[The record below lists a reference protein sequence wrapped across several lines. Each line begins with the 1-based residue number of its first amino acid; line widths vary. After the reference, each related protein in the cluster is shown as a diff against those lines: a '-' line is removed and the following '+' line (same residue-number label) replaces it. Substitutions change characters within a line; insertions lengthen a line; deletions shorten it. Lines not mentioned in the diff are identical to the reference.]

1 LSEREG
7 GSHALTNVLIVD
19 DHQSFAEALELVLR
33 STFASAPGNSDVSSK
48 FVRAAS
54 VAEGLRLV
62 SEEGPF
68 DLAVVDLMLP
78 DGNGTTV
85 VREIK
90 ARTPGTLVAVVSAS
104 EDLSEALA
112 AGADEAIPK
121 ETSFAEIVASLAR
134 LAGVPHQTNPKNA

>member
-1 LSEREG
+1 M
-7 GSHALTNVLIVD
+7 TNVLIVD

-112 AGADEAIPK
+112 AGADEAISK
-121 ETSFAEIVASLAR
+121 RTGLAEIVASLAR
-134 LAGVPHQTNPKNA
+134 LLGITDQWGTQDT

>member
-7 GSHALTNVLIVD
+7 GSHAVTNVLIVD
-19 DHQSFAEALELVLR
+19 DHKSFAEALEIVLR
-33 STFASAPGNSDVSSK
+33 SALASSLRCS
-48 FVRAAS
+48 RAAS
-54 VAEGLRLV
+54 VSEGLRLV
-62 SEEGPF
+62 SEDGPF

-90 ARTPGTLVAVVSAS
+90 AQNPGTPVAVVSAS

-112 AGADEAIPK
+112 AGADETIPK
-121 ETSFAEIVASLAR
+121 GTGFAEIVASLAR
-134 LAGVPHQTNPKNA
+134 LAGVPHRSRPQGP

>member
-7 GSHALTNVLIVD
+7 GSHAVTNVLIVD
-19 DHQSFAEALELVLR
+19 DHKSFAEALELVLR
-33 STFASAPGNSDVSSK
+33 STLPGSPRCSC
-48 FVRAAS
+48 AAS

-62 SEEGPF
+62 SEDGPY

-90 ARTPGTLVAVVSAS
+90 AQSPGTPVAVVSAS
-104 EDLSEALA
+104 EDLSEALE
-112 AGADEAIPK
+112 AGADKAISK
-121 ETSFAEIVASLAR
+121 DTGFAVIVASLAR
-134 LAGVPHQTNPKNA
+134 LAEVPHRSSPQGP

>member
-1 LSEREG
+1 V
-7 GSHALTNVLIVD
+7 TNVLIVD
-19 DHQSFAEALELVLR
+19 DHHSFGEALELVLR
-33 STFASAPGNSDVSSK
+33 STLASSPRFA
-48 FVRAAS
+48 RATS

-62 SEEGPF
+62 SRDGPF

-90 ARTPGTLVAVVSAS
+90 ALSPGTPVAVLSAS

-112 AGADEAIPK
+112 AGADEAIRK
-121 ETSFAEIVASLAR
+121 ETSLAEIVASLAR
-134 LAGVPHQTNPKNA
+134 LGGVPHRSSPQDP

>member
-1 LSEREG
+1 VTR
-7 GSHALTNVLIVD
+7 VLIVD
-19 DHQSFAEALELVLR
+19 DHYAFAEMLELALR
-33 STFASAPGNSDVSSK
+33 PALAKDPRTSDGYPR
-48 FVRAAS
+48 FVRATS

-78 DGNGTTV
+78 DGDGTTV

-90 ARTPGTLVAVVSAS
+90 AQSPGTPVAVVSAS

-121 ETSFAEIVASLAR
+121 DTGFVEIVASLAR
-134 LAGVPHQTNPKNA
+134 LAGVPDRSSPKNA

>member
-1 LSEREG
+1 M
-7 GSHALTNVLIVD
+7 TNVLIVD
-19 DHQSFAEALELVLR
+19 DHKSFAEALELALR
-33 STFASAPGNSDVSSK
+33 PALANDPGTPGGSPT
-48 FVRAAS
+48 FVRATS

-62 SEEGPF
+62 SGDGPF

-90 ARTPGTLVAVVSAS
+90 AQSPGTPVAVVSAS

-121 ETSFAEIVASLAR
+121 DTGFAEIVASLLR
-134 LAGVPHQTNPKNA
+134 LAGVPDRSSPKNA

>member
-1 LSEREG
+1 MSEREG
-7 GSHALTNVLIVD
+7 GSHAVTHVLIVD
-19 DHQSFAEALELVLR
+19 DHRSFADALELVLR
-33 STFASAPGNSDVSSK
+33 STLAGSARCSC
-48 FVRAAS
+48 AAS

-62 SEEGPF
+62 SQGDPY

-90 ARTPGTLVAVVSAS
+90 AQNPGTPVAVVSAS
-104 EDLSEALA
+104 ENLSEALA

-121 ETSFAEIVASLAR
+121 DTGFAQIVASLSR
-134 LAGVPHQTNPKNA
+134 LAGVPHRSSPQDS

>member
-1 LSEREG
+1 LVEREG
-7 GSHALTNVLIVD
+7 GSHAVTNVLIVD
-19 DHQSFAEALELVLR
+19 DHDSFGEALELVLR
-33 STFASAPGNSDVSSK
+33 STLASSPRFA
-48 FVRAAS
+48 RATS
-54 VAEGLRLV
+54 VAEGLLLV
-62 SEEGPF
+62 SGDGPF

-90 ARTPGTLVAVVSAS
+90 TLSPGTPVAVLSAS

-121 ETSFAEIVASLAR
+121 ATSLAEIVASLAR
-134 LAGVPHQTNPKNA
+134 LAGVPHRSTPQNT

>member
-1 LSEREG
+1 M
-7 GSHALTNVLIVD
+7 TNVLIVD
-19 DHQSFAEALELVLR
+19 DHKSFAEALELVLR

-78 DGNGTTV
+78 DGNGIAV

-90 ARTPGTLVAVVSAS
+90 AQSPGTPVAVVSAS

-112 AGADEAIPK
+112 EGADEAIPK
-121 ETSFAEIVASLAR
+121 DTGFAEIVASLAR
-134 LAGVPHQTNPKNA
+134 LAGVPYRSSPQGY

>member
-1 LSEREG
+1 M
-7 GSHALTNVLIVD
+7 TNVLIVD
-19 DHQSFAEALELVLR
+19 DHYSFSEMLELVLR
-33 STFASAPGNSDVSSK
+33 PALADKTGTPGRSPRV
-48 FVRAAS
+48 VYAVS
-54 VAEGLRLV
+54 VADALQRC

-90 ARTPGTLVAVVSAS
+90 ARSPGTPVAVLSAS

-121 ETSFAEIVASLAR
+121 RSRIAEIVPSLAR
-134 LAGVPHQTNPKNA
+134 LAGVPDQPGTQDA

>member
-1 LSEREG
+1 M
-7 GSHALTNVLIVD
+7 TNVLIVD
-19 DHQSFAEALELVLR
+19 DHHSFGEALELVLR
-33 STFASAPGNSDVSSK
+33 STLASSPRFA
-48 FVRAAS
+48 RATS

-62 SEEGPF
+62 SEDRPI

-90 ARTPGTLVAVVSAS
+90 ALSPGTPVAVLSAS

-121 ETSFAEIVASLAR
+121 WTPLAEIVTSLAR
-134 LAGVPHQTNPKNA
+134 LAGVSDRSSS